1 MTTHEHQQTGTSNVD
16 YDLASVIYHSLESA
30 LSSSIYVTD
39 AQWIGDQELARF
51 FWNNQQEDRRAA
63 DLAEALLSER
73 LSKEHQGQQGQ
84 QSQQSQQGQQGQ
96 QYGQQG
102 QFGGGYGYGRGM
114 YGGGYGYGRGMY
126 GGGYGYGRG
135 MYGGGFGGY
144 GYGPGMYGGY
154 GMGGYGTGWNTPGM
168 YGGFGGYGY
177 GPGMY
182 GGGYGYGPGMYSGTY
197 GGGMYG
203 GTGVP
208 TLRQVTGTS
217 DVTYDLISTLYHS
230 ADAALIYHKY
240 IQDAQ
245 NANDQDCLKFLQDLQ
260 GKCKQRAE
268 RARQLLAPRLSHK
281 RWRLR
286 QFQSQQSSQ
295 QKQTAG
301 AGSSSSSQS
310 SGSGS

>member
-1 MTTHEHQQTGTSNVD
+1 MTTHEHQQTGTSNID

-51 FWNNQQEDRRAA
+51 FWNNQQEDRRCA
-63 DLAEALLSER
+63 DLAEALLSQR
-73 LSKEHQGQQGQ
+73 LSKEQQG
-84 QSQQSQQGQQGQ
+84 QQGQQGQ

-102 QFGGGYGYGRGM
+102 QFGGGYGYGRVM
-114 YGGGYGYGRGMY
+114 YGGGY
-126 GGGYGYGRG
+126 
-135 MYGGGFGGY
+135 
-144 GYGPGMYGGY
+144 
-154 GMGGYGTGWNTPGM
+154 GGYGTGWNTPGM
-168 YGGFGGYGY
+168 YGGYGGYGY

-182 GGGYGYGPGMYSGTY
+182 GGSYGYGYGPGMYGGSYGYGYGPGMYGGSYGYGYGPGMYSGMY

-203 GTGVP
+203 GTGAP

-217 DVTYDLISTLYHS
+217 DVTYDLISTLYHA

-245 NANDQDCLKFLQDLQ
+245 QANDQDAVKFLQDMQ

-281 RWRLR
+281 RWRLS
-286 QFQSQQSSQ
+286 QFRSQQSSQ

-301 AGSSSSSQS
+301 AGAGSSSSSQS
-310 SGSGS
+310 SGSSS

>member
-73 LSKEHQGQQGQ
+73 LSKEQQGQ
-84 QSQQSQQGQQGQ
+84 QSQQGQQGQQGQ

-114 YGGGYGYGRGMY
+114 YGGGYGFGRGMY
-126 GGGYGYGRG
+126 GGYGV
-135 MYGGGFGGY
+135 
-144 GYGPGMYGGY
+144 
-154 GMGGYGTGWNTPGM
+154 GGYGTGWNTPGM

-182 GGGYGYGPGMYSGTY
+182 GGGYGYGYGPGMYSGTY

-295 QKQTAG
+295 QKQTVG

-310 SGSGS
+310 PNTSQTTANP

>member
-73 LSKEHQGQQGQ
+73 LSKEQQGQ
-84 QSQQSQQGQQGQ
+84 QSQQGQQGQQGQ

-114 YGGGYGYGRGMY
+114 YGGGYGFGRGMY
-126 GGGYGYGRG
+126 GGYGV
-135 MYGGGFGGY
+135 
-144 GYGPGMYGGY
+144 
-154 GMGGYGTGWNTPGM
+154 GGYGTGWNTPGM
-168 YGGFGGYGY
+168 YGGFGGYGYGPGMYGGGNGY

-203 GTGVP
+203 GTGMP

-217 DVTYDLISTLYHS
+217 DVTYDLISTL
-230 ADAALIYHKY
+230 
-240 IQDAQ
+240 
-245 NANDQDCLKFLQDLQ
+245 
-260 GKCKQRAE
+260 
-268 RARQLLAPRLSHK
+268 
-281 RWRLR
+281 
-286 QFQSQQSSQ
+286 
-295 QKQTAG
+295 
-301 AGSSSSSQS
+301 
-310 SGSGS
+310 